1 MKNIKNVDD
10 INDLRFT
17 ITEDMSNMFIEIITI
32 RQMLKENKL
41 NRKEKLLFEKELK
54 ELTTLFVLEFRK
66 NNVEERKKYK
76 EYMNK

>member
-41 NRKEKLLFEKELK
+41 NKKDKSLFEKELK
-54 ELTTLFVLEFRK
+54 ELTALFILE
-66 NNVEERKKYK
+66 
-76 EYMNK
+76 

>member
-1 MKNIKNVDD
+1 MKNVENIQDIKE
-10 INDLRFT
+10 LRFN
-17 ITEDMSNMFIEIITI
+17 ITEEMSNMFIEIITI

-66 NNVEERKKYK
+66 NNVEERKKYN
-76 EYMNK
+76 EFMNK